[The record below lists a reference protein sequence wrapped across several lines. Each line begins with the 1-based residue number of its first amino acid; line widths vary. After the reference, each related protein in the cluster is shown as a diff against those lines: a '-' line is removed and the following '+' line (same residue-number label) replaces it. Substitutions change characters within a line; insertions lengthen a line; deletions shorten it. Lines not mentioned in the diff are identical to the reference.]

1 MILST
6 IYILISSVL
15 GYRLQRVCLQI
26 TPVLNLE
33 SCICGRPLRFL
44 YAFNPIVRLTRREKQ
59 LHICFESISTCRGRR

>member
-33 SCICGRPLRFL
+33 SCIWSSIKVLVCVQPYSKVNPPREAITYMLRVYF
-44 YAFNPIVRLTRREKQ
+44 
-59 LHICFESISTCRGRR
+59 HMSW